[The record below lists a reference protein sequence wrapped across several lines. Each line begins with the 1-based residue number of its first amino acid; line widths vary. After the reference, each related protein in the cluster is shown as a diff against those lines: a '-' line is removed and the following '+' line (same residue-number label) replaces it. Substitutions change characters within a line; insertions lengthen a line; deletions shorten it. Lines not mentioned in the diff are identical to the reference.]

1 MPQINS
7 HAGTDA
13 KALFR
18 LYVCCVSQPSNQATP
33 STIVLVDG
41 EQLHV
46 EVRECSANTINQV
59 RAIRYIPL
67 VVFAAGEWYVIP
79 PHEVVRLVAQKSRGQ
94 HATLPFESAT
104 LSLGQIEPWCKCSA
118 EQLNERVIEAIRS
131 GNSASNALV
140 KQTMAGLQAKLDLL
154 NESTKLTLG
163 RKFG

>member
-1 MPQINS
+1 MAQITS

-18 LYVCCVSQPSNQATP
+18 LYVRCLPQPPNLATP
-33 STIVLVDG
+33 STVVLVDD
-41 EQLHV
+41 EEVHV

-67 VVFAAGEWYVIP
+67 VVFSEGDWYVIP
-79 PHEVVRLVAQKSRGQ
+79 PHEVVWLVAQKGRGQ

-104 LSLGQIEPWCKCSA
+104 LNLGQIESWCKCASD
-118 EQLNERVIEAIRS
+118 QLNERVIAAIRS
-131 GNSASNALV
+131 GNSPANAFV
-140 KQTMAGLQAKLDLL
+140 KQTMAGLQAQLDRL
-154 NESTKLTLG
+154 NEATKLSLE